1 MKQEKLEKVSHIL
14 PSPPPQPSTRA
25 HIAVSRDDHPSAHN
39 FICEQKAN
47 QKGKWSVIYAYW
59 SVWRYATTYV
69 PDNEYTRRMSS
80 NTLLLLDTFSLGIGC
95 TVDCIAIPVVS
106 SGPFGIAVLHK
117 TVGNITLVWSIITLH
132 LTTLHYTCRTVIE
145 SLLKSK

>member
-14 PSPPPQPSTRA
+14 PSLPPPNPLLVRILPSHETITRA
-25 HIAVSRDDHPSAHN
+25 LTT

-47 QKGKWSVIYAYW
+47 QKGKLSVIYAYW

-69 PDNEYTRRMSS
+69 PDNECTRRMSS

-95 TVDCIAIPVVS
+95 TVDCIAILVVS
-106 SGPFGIAVLHK
+106 SGPFGIAVLLK
-117 TVGNITLVWSIITLH
+117 TVANITLVWSIITLH
-132 LTTLHYTCRTVIE
+132 YTSLHYITLAE
-145 SLLKSK
+145 Q